1 MIIIRVKKKKNQ
13 ESACGKYLALK
24 GEGSRESLIMA
35 LPEHICLELGTA
47 LLSAFLVEK
56 NQTKH

>member
-1 MIIIRVKKKKNQ
+1 MIGKKKNQ